1 MTTDNL
7 VYTADTVNPPG
18 GQRLLAPS
26 ADPSDPGT
34 GPYGMG
40 SADWWLVDQ
49 MLSRRDEPWV
59 DENSALTYL
68 PFWACV
74 RVISQTLGCLGWHV
88 YERLAGGRG
97 KRPIEDDVSWL
108 LGVQASEELSALE
121 WRQVSVKDALVSGNA
136 FSEIERTATGQPAW
150 LHRIPPDRV
159 TLIRDDDGRL
169 LYRVDN
175 GGGDYSWLTPREV
188 FHLRNLSPDGLVG
201 WSNVAL
207 ARRALSVGMS
217 IEQYKASFFARGPMP
232 GGILEIPQ
240 RLSEADRE
248 EARKSFQKVYGG
260 ARKAGRVV
268 VVFGGMKF
276 TAADLPNDDAQLLDS
291 GRFSAEEICRLFG
304 VPPHKIGILDR
315 STNNNIEHQGIEFVQ
330 DCILPWARRME
341 AEADVKLFGRT
352 NRGRRFTQLNLGTLL
367 RGDSTTQMDNV
378 TKGVT
383 NGVYLVN
390 EGREYLG
397 LNPIDGGDTP
407 IVQGAMV
414 RLDDVLNPPEPPPPP
429 QPPGPP
435 QDDDGGEDD
444 PNPDEGPPDA
454 LAALRPV
461 FEDACRRLLRQE
473 ANRARAALKSNNVE
487 LASLLGKLEQ
497 SHPAFVMDMLR
508 PAAAS
513 LCTLIR
519 RKDAELEADLD
530 FLASGHMAWLSE
542 RLTRAAADPSVC
554 DGWEGRASM
563 MAEKVMDLLNRE
575 VANHAEGNG

>member
-1 MTTDNL
+1 MTESL
-7 VYTADTVNPPG
+7 VYTADTVQPPSG
-18 GQRLLAPS
+18 PQALAAQVEP
-26 ADPSDPGT
+26 ADPGQ

-97 KRPIEDDVSWL
+97 KRPIEDDIAWL
-108 LGVQASEELSALE
+108 LGVQASEELNSLE

-150 LHRIPPDRV
+150 LHRISPDRV
-159 TLIRDDDGRL
+159 TLIRDDLGRL
-169 LYRVDN
+169 LYRVDD
-175 GGGDYSWLTPREV
+175 GGGDYSWLTPRDV

-304 VPPHKIGILDR
+304 VPPHKIGMLDR
-315 STNNNIEHQGIEFVQ
+315 STNNNIEHQAIEFVQ
-330 DCILPWARRME
+330 DCILPWARRLE

-352 NRGRRFTQLNLGTLL
+352 NRGRRFTKLNIGTLL
-367 RGDSTTQMDNV
+367 RGDSTTQMENV
-378 TKGVT
+378 TKGVAS
-383 NGVYLVN
+383 GVYLVN
-390 EGREYLG
+390 EAREYLD
-397 LNPIDGGDTP
+397 LNPIDGGDTAL
-407 IVQGAMV
+407 IQGAMM

-429 QPPGPP
+429 QPPQPP

-444 PNPDEGPPDA
+444 PEPDDTPPDA

-473 ANRARAALKSNNVE
+473 ANRAKMWLQKNGHGGMAGLVE
-487 LASLLGKLEQ
+487 KMEAERPRIVS
-497 SHPAFVMDMLR
+497 DTLR
-508 PAAAS
+508 PACVAVRTIQGRDVS
-513 LCTLIR
+513 GV
-519 RKDAELEADLD
+519 DGDLD
-530 FLASGHMAWLSE
+530 FLAALHMGWLAE
-542 RLTRAAADPSVC
+542 RLAQAASDPAVC
-554 DGWEGRASM
+554 DGWEAKASG
-563 MAEKVMDLLNRE
+563 MAQGVMDVLTRE
-575 VANHAEGNG
+575 VANHAEGR